1 MASETYRDPT
11 GAYREP
17 TEPGETYREPTGW
30 VGWIVFAAV
39 LMILA
44 GTLNAIQGLVAVV
57 NDEWVV
63 WGNRAN
69 LYLDLTEWGWVH
81 LVGGI
86 LVVLAGFGLLSGNVL
101 ARAVAVLLASLAII
115 ANFLYIPAYP
125 VWALT
130 IITINVFV
138 IYALTAHGGELRR

>member
-17 TEPGETYREPTGW
+17 TGPGETNREPTGW
-30 VGWIVFAAV
+30 VGWIFFAAV
-39 LMILA
+39 LMIIA
-44 GTLNAIQGLVAVV
+44 GTLNAIQGLVAIV

-69 LYLDLTEWGWVH
+69 VYLDLTEWGWIH
-81 LVGGI
+81 LIGGI

-130 IITINVFV
+130 IIAINVFV